1 MRKDS
6 TKKGWKGECG
16 GFRTSRS
23 WEGSGGV
30 EGSEVERGRRWKM
43 LCKMARS
50 SELIPCNGKTGWN
63 ENSAKTNL
71 N

>member
-6 TKKGWKGECG
+6 TKKGWKGECEASEQAG
-16 GFRTSRS
+16 AGK
-23 WEGSGGV
+23 GV
-30 EGSEVERGRRWKM
+30 EELRGVGGGKRPQMENALQNGKE
-43 LCKMARS
+43 